1 MNNAEKHFDP
11 MDTLVEDI
19 YKQVPVVKTKLAT
32 RPVSQAQAAYEGK
45 SLTFRSGS
53 RSVPAVVSSESD
65 GLVALDFLTTLAADL
80 SRGPVELPCFPHVV
94 LKIRDALYDPST
106 SADETV
112 KLVGT
117 EPLLAGRLIRTAN
130 SIAFNPSG
138 RKLTDLRTVITRLG
152 QQAVQGAAMSFAVQ
166 QMKDEPKLRDIAGQL
181 RELWEESIVV
191 ASISQVLVRRTKIK
205 ADEAFLAGLLHG
217 IGRLYVM
224 AHSAGKSAAL
234 RHELQCTDLIA
245 SWHPSIG
252 KAVLENWKVD
262 EIIADAV
269 GEQDNYDRRQLR
281 SADLTDILVVS
292 VILARAMGKE
302 LPAEAEM
309 AKISSFRSLALTR
322 DECAMTMKHAEY
334 QLASLQDALGC

>member
-1 MNNAEKHFDP
+1 MSNATTPVDSA
-11 MDTLVEDI
+11 DTLVEDI
-19 YKQVPVVKTKLAT
+19 YKKLPVAKTKLAI
-32 RPVSQAQAAYEGK
+32 RALEQAESVYEGK

-53 RSVPAVVSSESD
+53 RSVPARTSSHSE
-65 GLVALDFLTTLAADL
+65 GLLALDFLTTLATDL
-80 SRGPVELPCFPHVV
+80 SRGPVELPCFPNVV
-94 LKIRDALYDPST
+94 LKIRDALNDPNT
-106 SADETV
+106 SVDETV

-166 QMKDEPKLRDIAGQL
+166 QMKDEPRLRGISGQL
-181 RELWEESIVV
+181 RALWEESIVV
-191 ASISQVLVRRTKIK
+191 ASISQVLARRTKIK

-224 AHSAGKSAAL
+224 AHSVGKSAAL
-234 RHELQCTDLIA
+234 HHELQSTDLIA
-245 SWHPSIG
+245 QWHPSIG
-252 KAVLENWKVD
+252 KAVLENWRVD

-281 SADLTDILVVS
+281 STDLTDILVVS
-292 VILARAMGKE
+292 VILGRAMGKE

-309 AKISSFRSLALTR
+309 AKVSSFRSLALTR